1 LLVLVFFNIL
11 ERVDTFIIITEF
23 YVDLKNFSK

>member
-11 ERVDTFIIITEF
+11 ERVDAFIIIAEF
-23 YVDLKNFSK
+23 YVDLKSFSE

>member
-11 ERVDTFIIITEF
+11 VRVDTFIIIAEF
-23 YVDLKNFSK
+23 YVDLKNFSE